1 MSTILANEPE
11 KFGAIAQSW
20 WDPQGPFKPLHRL
33 NPVRLS
39 YIRDQITAL
48 KSLNLSKPEAMAQPF
63 VGLSILDIGCGGGL
77 VAEPMARLGGAVT
90 ALDASEETLQVARE
104 HAAAQGLSI
113 DYRLQG
119 PEDLPADMS
128 FDVVLALEVVEHVDD
143 HMLFLQTCARLVNPG
158 GVLILSTLN
167 RTLKSFLLAKV
178 AAEYIIQWLPR
189 GTHDWR
195 LFMRPSEIAAVFMQE
210 GLTLRDVTGLSYN
223 PLFSLWTTGKDT
235 SINYIMAFQKKTI
248 NPKSP

>member
-39 YIRDQITAL
+39 YIRDQITSLKNMNLTKEEAL
-48 KSLNLSKPEAMAQPF
+48 AQPF
-63 VGLSILDIGCGGGL
+63 AGLSILDIGCGGGL
-77 VAEPMARLGGAVT
+77 VAEPMARLGGQVT
-90 ALDASEETLQVARE
+90 ALDASEDSLMVARA
-104 HAAAQGLSI
+104 HAASQGLTI
-113 DYRLQG
+113 DYRQGG
-119 PEDLPADMS
+119 PEDLPPDAS
-128 FDVVLALEVVEHVDD
+128 FDVVLALEVIEHVDD
-143 HMLFLQTCARLVNPG
+143 HMLFLETCAKLISPG

-167 RTLKSFLLAKV
+167 RTLKALLLAKI
-178 AAEYIIQWLPR
+178 AAEYIIRWVPK

-195 LFMRPSEIAAVFMQE
+195 LFMRPSEIAAVLMQQ
-210 GLTLRDVTGLSYN
+210 GLTLRDVTGMSYN

-235 SINYIMAFQKKTI
+235 SINYIMAFQKKKATADA
-248 NPKSP
+248 

>member
-39 YIRDQITAL
+39 YIRQQITTL
-48 KSLNLSKPEAMAQPF
+48 KTLNVSKEEIMAQPF
-63 VGLSILDIGCGGGL
+63 SGLSILDIGCGGGL
-77 VAEPMARLGGAVT
+77 VAEPMARLGGQVT
-90 ALDASEETLQVARE
+90 ALDASEDTLTVARD
-104 HAAAQGLSI
+104 HAASQGLAI
-113 DYRLQG
+113 DYRLGG
-119 PEDLPADMS
+119 PEELPPETS

-143 HMLFLQTCARLVNPG
+143 HMLFLRTCANLVKPG

-167 RTLKSFLLAKV
+167 RTMKAFLLAKV
-178 AAEYIIQWLPR
+178 AAEYILRWVPK

-195 LFMRPSEIAAVFMQE
+195 LFMRPSEIAAVLMQE

-223 PLFSLWTTGKDT
+223 PLFSVWTTGKDT
-235 SINYIMAFQKKTI
+235 SVNYIMALQKKKEDT
-248 NPKSP
+248 N

>member
-63 VGLSILDIGCGGGL
+63 AGLSILDIGCGGGL
-77 VAEPMARLGGAVT
+77 VAEPMARLGGDVT

-104 HAAAQGLSI
+104 HAAAQELDI
-113 DYRLQG
+113 DYRLTG
-119 PEDLPADMS
+119 PEDLPADAT
-128 FDVVLALEVVEHVDD
+128 FDVVLALEIVEHVDD
-143 HMLFLQTCARLVNPG
+143 HMLFLQTCARLVKPG

-178 AAEYIIQWLPR
+178 AAEYIIRWVPR

-195 LFMRPSEIAAVFMQE
+195 LFMRPSEIAAVLMQE

-223 PLFSLWTTGKDT
+223 PLFALWTTGNDT
-235 SINYIMAFQKKTI
+235 SVNYIMAFQKK
-248 NPKSP
+248 KDVADS